1 MWNNKAINK
10 IGKTMAAAVVSAI
23 FLLGCASSDSGTE
36 YRQVN
41 MNEAVEMME
50 NEKDY
55 IILDVRTEQE
65 FEEQHIPDAINVP
78 NEMIGKD
85 EIPELPD
92 KEQLI
97 MVYCRSGNRSK
108 QASEK
113 LVKLGYSNIVEFGGM
128 KDWPGETV
136 SGK

>member
-1 MWNNKAINK
+1 MWKNKVVNR
-10 IGKTMAAAVVSAI
+10 IGKIMVAAVVSAI
-23 FLLGCASSDSGTE
+23 CLSGCASSGGAE
-36 YRQVN
+36 YRQVD

-65 FEEQHIPDAINVP
+65 FEEQHIPNAINVP
-78 NEMIGKD
+78 NGTIGTK
-85 EIPELPD
+85 EISELPD
-92 KEQLI
+92 KEQLL

-113 LVKLGYSNIVEFGGM
+113 LVEIGYSNIVEFGGM

>member
-1 MWNNKAINK
+1 MWKNKVVNR
-10 IGKTMAAAVVSAI
+10 IGKIMVAAVVSAI
-23 FLLGCASSDSGTE
+23 CLSGCASSGGEE
-36 YRQVN
+36 YRQLD

-65 FEEQHIPDAINVP
+65 FEEQHIPNAINVP
-78 NEMIGKD
+78 NETIGTK
-85 EIPELPD
+85 EISELPD
-92 KEQLI
+92 KEQLL

-113 LVKLGYSNIVEFGGM
+113 LVEIGYRNIVEFGGM

>member
-1 MWNNKAINK
+1 MWKNKVVNR
-10 IGKTMAAAVVSAI
+10 IGKIMVATVVSAI
-23 FLLGCASSDSGTE
+23 CLSGCASSGGAE
-36 YRQVN
+36 YRQVD

-65 FEEQHIPDAINVP
+65 FEEQHIPNAINVP
-78 NEMIGKD
+78 NETIGTK
-85 EIPELPD
+85 EISELPD
-92 KEQLI
+92 KEQLL

-113 LVKLGYSNIVEFGGM
+113 LVEIGYSNIVEFGGM

>member
-10 IGKTMAAAVVSAI
+10 IGKTMVAAAVSAI

-65 FEEQHIPDAINVP
+65 FEERHIPDAINVP

>member
-1 MWNNKAINK
+1 MWKNKVVNR
-10 IGKTMAAAVVSAI
+10 IGKIMVTAVVSAI
-23 FLLGCASSDSGTE
+23 CLSGCASSGGEE
-36 YRQVN
+36 YRQLD

-65 FEEQHIPDAINVP
+65 FEEQHIPNAINVP
-78 NEMIGKD
+78 NETIGTK
-85 EIPELPD
+85 EISELPD
-92 KEQLI
+92 KEQLL

-113 LVKLGYSNIVEFGGM
+113 LVEIGYSNIVEFGGM

>member
-10 IGKTMAAAVVSAI
+10 IGKTMVAAVVSAI

-36 YRQVN
+36 YQQVN

-78 NEMIGKD
+78 SEMIGKD

>member
-1 MWNNKAINK
+1 MWKNKVVNR
-10 IGKTMAAAVVSAI
+10 IGKIMVAAVVSAI
-23 FLLGCASSDSGTE
+23 CLSGCASSGGAE
-36 YRQVN
+36 YRQVD

-65 FEEQHIPDAINVP
+65 FEEQHIPNAINVP
-78 NEMIGKD
+78 NETIGTK
-85 EIPELPD
+85 EISELPD
-92 KEQLI
+92 KEQLL

-113 LVKLGYSNIVEFGGM
+113 LVKIGYSNIVEFGGM